1 VTYPLEANQTLEN
14 ANPKDGTQTRFGN
27 YWKVH
32 SSKELHQDYDTWS
45 IICLFPT
52 EFLLNQF
59 FQKKIIIGKTNT
71 SQQTKTRPNNL
82 NCLGLD
88 DPYFQCQT

>member
-1 VTYPLEANQTLEN
+1 MEHKPIWQPLERTLCL
-14 ANPKDGTQTRFGN
+14 
-27 YWKVH
+27 KVH
-32 SSKELHQDYDTWS
+32 SSKELHRDYDIWL

-59 FQKKIIIGKTNT
+59 FQKKIIIDKTNT
-71 SQQTKTRPNNL
+71 SQQTKTPPNNL

-88 DPYFQCQT
+88 DPYFQLQT